1 MPDPFAAMVEGLFA
15 SNMAETVDYDYR
27 DETITPG
34 IPALVGPHDVVG
46 ETGER
51 MEVAHDVRRFE
62 IRAGDILKDP
72 ARGHRIIRCDQ
83 TTYEVQSPPHK
94 DRLGLVWIIDA
105 YLI

>member
-1 MPDPFAAMVEGLFA
+1 MRR
-15 SNMAETVDYDYR
+15 SR
-27 DETITPG
+27 PG
-34 IPALVGPHDVVG
+34 FPALVRFPDVVG

-62 IRAGDILKDP
+62 IRAADILQEP

-83 TTYEVQSPPHK
+83 TAYEVQSPPHK
-94 DRLGLVWIIDA
+94 DRLGIVWIIDA